1 LTGETPLPYDIPV
14 VHLTFECGACHTPYR
29 LDQDQIT
36 VGGVKITCP
45 KCNTFF
51 FLKKGST
58 ATEEP
63 IVERVIRDGAY
74 EVKVPPPRSNEL
86 TADQLFADMEIKTP
100 LPAIIP
106 EEPPAP
112 PPKKQAVK
120 VTVGPVVPRAEDPV
134 TQADLSDYPQERPPE
149 TFLDSYLVPG
159 SFAVIIVVG
168 LLILNYVR
176 VVELP
181 GLAMFRAPTPA
192 PTATAV
198 PETAA
203 SGTPRYGFPTI
214 GETPGAAPPV
224 VASPAVPAK

>member
-1 LTGETPLPYDIPV
+1 MN
-14 VHLTFECGACHTPYR
+14 LTFECGACHTPYR

-74 EVKVPPPRSNEL
+74 EVKVPPPKSNEL

-100 LPAIIP
+100 MPAIIV
-106 EEPPAP
+106 EEPPPPP
-112 PPKKQAVK
+112 PPKKQAVR

-134 TQADLSDYPQERPPE
+134 TQADLGDYPPERPPE

-168 LLILNYVR
+168 VLILNYVR
-176 VVELP
+176 VVEIP
-181 GLAMFRAPTPA
+181 GLAMFRAPTPI
-192 PTATAV
+192 PTATVV
-198 PETAA
+198 PEVQQ
-203 SGTPRYGFPTI
+203 SGTPRYGFPSFS
-214 GETPGAAPPV
+214 ETPGAVPTAP
-224 VASPAVPAK
+224 ASPTK